1 MPGQPPHQPGPQQPP
16 GQHQTWPPQGV
27 PPQQSGPQTWPPQGV
42 PPQQARDQGQD
53 GLGEGTVRLPYT
65 PDMLPDVEQYE
76 TATPKSGWW
85 WVIVVGGLLLLV
97 AVVAV
102 VVIFWVRSSGL

>member
-1 MPGQPPHQPGPQQPP
+1 M
-16 GQHQTWPPQGV
+16 PPQK
-27 PPQQSGPQTWPPQGV
+27 GV
-42 PPQQARDQGQD
+42 PPQQARHQGQD

-76 TATPKSGWW
+76 AATPKSGWW

-97 AVVAV
+97 AAVAV
-102 VVIFWVRSSGL
+102 GVIFWVRSTGL